1 MTNQEE
7 FLNKQRRKSSNNMEK
22 QAPIKRNSFNFNIN
36 LNFLETNW
44 ETELDLIEKD
54 PGVLDASNPNYIS
67 TRKKL
72 KSLLLKKNPEKYRAK
87 YWFTSGLL
95 S

>member
-36 LNFLETNW
+36 LNFLEIN
-44 ETELDLIEKD
+44 I
-54 PGVLDASNPNYIS
+54 
-67 TRKKL
+67 
-72 KSLLLKKNPEKYRAK
+72 
-87 YWFTSGLL
+87 
-95 S
+95 